1 MQEGGGFMTKLH
13 NSGDAKVAAIGIRV
27 SHWVT
32 YHGLALNVTT
42 DLSPFKRI
50 VPCGIEGRPVGSVL
64 EILKSNTCL
73 LEKNSHL
80 LKRSLNSMNRAGP
93 DSSCLVEDALLV
105 SLRDRLLVEFSD
117 YFQLELIF
125 K

>member
-1 MQEGGGFMTKLH
+1 MTKLH

-27 SHWVT
+27 SHWVS

-42 DLSPFKRI
+42 DLAPFKRI

-64 EILKSNTCL
+64 EILKSNACL
-73 LEKNSHL
+73 LENNSHL
-80 LKRSLNSMNRAGP
+80 LKRSLNSMNRAGQG
-93 DSSCLVEDALLV
+93 SSCLVEDDIIDRDALLV
-105 SLRDRLLVEFSD
+105 SLRDRLLVEFSN